1 MLSWPLYRPSLPLYT
16 LPPSALRYDDG
27 AVGLLIPCLSRSLSA
42 GLEPKTGDEH
52 ADELGGRFGVITPC
66 PFDDGTR
73 IETGRPSPLCDIV
86 WNESRP
92 PIIITLARG
101 FRFAPPASLPLNVLS
116 ESRLIEPGAPLGPR
130 ALGPP
135 GIVGT
140 ALSCTGRVATGS
152 SAYPP
157 LAPPPGCG
165 LRACC
170 ITARSLLTLVLRPI
184 DEKNPTAPTLFL
196 NVPGPIP
203 GGERSTETR
212 SFVAERS
219 EAGGTLRTPMSRAND
234 GYGKLGGGPSGGES
248 ARMLILV
255 ATYASGR
262 TANVAS
268 DVVDPPETCRGW
280 GWCRRVCGPNVV
292 KSALGEMG
300 PADGD

>member
-1 MLSWPLYRPSLPLYT
+1 VT
-16 LPPSALRYDDG
+16 
-27 AVGLLIPCLSRSLSA
+27 
-42 GLEPKTGDEH
+42 
-52 ADELGGRFGVITPC
+52 TPC

-101 FRFAPPASLPLNVLS
+101 FRFAPPASLPPLNTLS
-116 ESRLIEPGAPLGPR
+116 ESLLTEPGALLGPR

-140 ALSCTGRVATGS
+140 ALNCTCRIATGS

-157 LAPPPGCG
+157 PAPPPGCG

-170 ITARSLLTLVLRPI
+170 ITARSLSLLTLVLRPI
-184 DEKNPTAPTLFL
+184 DEKNPTAPALVL
-196 NVPGPIP
+196 NAPGPP
-203 GGERSTETR
+203 PAGERNAKIASL
-212 SFVAERS
+212 ALERGD
-219 EAGGTLRTPMSRAND
+219 APGMLRTPMSRANE

-248 ARMLILV
+248 ARMLMFV

-280 GWCRRVCGPNVV
+280 GW
-292 KSALGEMG
+292 
-300 PADGD
+300 